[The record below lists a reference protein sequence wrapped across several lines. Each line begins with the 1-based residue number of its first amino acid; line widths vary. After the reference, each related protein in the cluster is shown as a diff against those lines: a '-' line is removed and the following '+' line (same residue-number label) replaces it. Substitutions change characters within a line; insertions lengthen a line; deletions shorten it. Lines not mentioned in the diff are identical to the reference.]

1 MATLLHIDS
10 SVFPEAASSSRAVTA
25 AFAQAWAEA
34 HPDGTV
40 IHRDLAAENA
50 PHVDGV
56 SVSAGFA
63 DPAGHSDA
71 QAAAHAARLALIEE
85 IETADAV
92 VIGAPMYNFGI
103 PSTLKAWL
111 DQVILVGR
119 TLNEEGGTLTGKP
132 VTVIASRGGSYE
144 PGTPREG
151 KDFVKPY
158 LEWVLGD
165 RLGADLDF
173 ITVDLT
179 LAFTV
184 PAMAGL
190 IPQAE
195 VSRDRALAD
204 ADARARELAKRL
216 ADGGEE
222 QAA

>member
-25 AFAQAWAEA
+25 AYAQAWREA

-40 IHRDLAAENA
+40 IHRDLAADHA
-50 PHVDGV
+50 PHVDGAT
-56 SVSAGFA
+56 VSAGYA
-63 DPAGHSDA
+63 DPADHSNA
-71 QAAAHAARLALIEE
+71 QAAGHAARLALIEE
-85 IETADAV
+85 IEAADAV

-119 TLNEEGGTLTGKP
+119 TLTEGAGTLAGKP
-132 VTVIASRGGSYE
+132 VTIVASRGGSYE

-158 LEWVLGD
+158 LEWVLGE
-165 RLGADLDF
+165 RLGADLEF

-184 PAMAGL
+184 PAMAEM
-190 IPQAE
+190 IPLAE
-195 VSRDRALAD
+195 ASRDRALAD
-204 ADARARELAKRL
+204 ADTRARELAKRL
-216 ADGGEE
+216 SDDA